1 MPQKVC
7 LIDGSG
13 YIFRA
18 FYGLPPLTAP
28 DGTPV
33 NAVFGFT
40 NMFMKLTSN
49 IPCDYCLVLFDA
61 KRQNFRN
68 DIFPDY
74 KGTRKETPEDLI
86 PQFSIIRKAVEALN
100 LNYLEMEGY
109 EADDLIATYAKK
121 ALDDGLEVTIVSG
134 DKDLMQL
141 IRSGVS
147 F

>member
-1 MPQKVC
+1 MSKKIC

-40 NMFMKLTSN
+40 NMFMRLTGK

-61 KRQNFRN
+61 KRRNFRN

-74 KGTRKETPEDLI
+74 KATRKEIPEDLI
-86 PQFSIIRKAVEALN
+86 PQFSMKRCRR
-100 LNYLEMEGY
+100 
-109 EADDLIATYAKK
+109 LI
-121 ALDDGLEVTIVSG
+121 
-134 DKDLMQL
+134 
-141 IRSGVS
+141 
-147 F
+147 